1 MNIKKIIFIFMII
14 FLALSFNIISY
25 AVELNMTDDTDL
37 TINSGNTTNSTDTNS
52 VNTNN
57 TDNYDFN
64 INTNSNT
71 YNTTNDYGTEYTGDS
86 SSDLP
91 ATVSSVNSASDGELQ
106 LSDILNIL
114 LIVIGVLLILLS
126 IAILIRLK
134 R

>member
-57 TDNYDFN
+57 TDNYNFN